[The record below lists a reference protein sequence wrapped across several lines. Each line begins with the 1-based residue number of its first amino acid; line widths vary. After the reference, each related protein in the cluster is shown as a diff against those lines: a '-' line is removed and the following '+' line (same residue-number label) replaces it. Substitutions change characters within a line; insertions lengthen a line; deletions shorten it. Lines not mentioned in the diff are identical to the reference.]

1 MISDVTERAAR
12 MIRRYLDTMPDCY
25 DDVRGELAAVLVVLD
40 GLTAALD
47 CGPTGAAAV
56 QVARQDLLESLLN
69 LYVAD
74 VRDCTGRLREA
85 CRVIRGG
92 GNR

>member
-12 MIRRYLDTMPDCY
+12 MIRRYQRGMPASY

-47 CGPTGAAAV
+47 CCPAGNPAV
-56 QVARQDLLESLLN
+56 QVARQELLDALLN
-69 LYVAD
+69 LHVGD
-74 VRDCTGRLREA
+74 VRDCTGRLHET
-85 CRVIRGG
+85 CRIVRGG
-92 GNR
+92 GDR